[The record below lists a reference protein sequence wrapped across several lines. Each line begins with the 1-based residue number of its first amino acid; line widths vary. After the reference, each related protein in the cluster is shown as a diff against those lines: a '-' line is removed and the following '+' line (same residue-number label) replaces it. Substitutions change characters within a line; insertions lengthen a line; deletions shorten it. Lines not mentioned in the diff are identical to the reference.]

1 MSYTTTNQLLR
12 DRKTN
17 TCLPYK
23 NLTLDKFIK
32 MQEFSN
38 ESKLF
43 LKQDNNNNIISPFEN
58 KKMNSIE
65 NNNDSNT
72 NNNNNIS
79 SNKKYGL
86 IELISIYNSIISKLD
101 SLLNSYNK
109 NSFQYIYSCLSKIK
123 NNISKIIGEKTIIKN
138 ISRNNNN
145 ISEIKKYRY
154 KTTQIDIKKYNSF
167 NKKNK
172 RKILFSALPSN
183 KNKGFKQNNT
193 SIQKNNDLNE
203 SKLGREYQDINL
215 RKIKFLRQKYN
226 DLENKY
232 KIEELNYLF
241 RIGEQQKKIIQ
252 LEKEINMINV
262 DNMSKEELKKY
273 RCFPNYVKFD
283 VIDDSYQKPN
293 NLRKTMLRNK
303 CHSSFQ
309 QRRHITNNF
318 FEEKNNNNLNN
329 SRNDNDNLLNN
340 QNDDN
345 KNKTINVI
353 KDYNNKNNNN
363 DDELFK
369 QTKEIIEYGKKNFN
383 KEDFFIKKFFDQKKN
398 YFISHPKL
406 NYIKYGTDGLNM
418 KTWKINDML
427 ETLPKKISKYK
438 FSSKS
443 QKNAI
448 IVFPSSL
455 NETVVNLEKLRVNK
469 NFRSIEIKFE
479 ENRKK
484 NKQKNINNEM

>member
-1 MSYTTTNQLLR
+1 
-12 DRKTN
+12 
-17 TCLPYK
+17 
-23 NLTLDKFIK
+23 

-43 LKQDNNNNIISPFEN
+43 LKQNNNNILSPFEN

-72 NNNNNIS
+72 NNIS
-79 SNKKYGL
+79 SSKKYGL
-86 IELISIYNSIISKLD
+86 IELITIYNSIINKLD
-101 SLLNSYNK
+101 SLLNSYNL
-109 NSFQYIYSCLSKIK
+109 NSFQYIYSCLTKIK
-123 NNISKIIGEKTIIKN
+123 NNVSKIIGEKTIINNK
-138 ISRNNNN
+138 SRNYNN
-145 ISEIKKYRY
+145 ITEIKKYRY
-154 KTTQIDIKKYNSF
+154 KTKQIDIKKYNSF
-167 NKKNK
+167 NKRNK
-172 RKILFSALPSN
+172 RKILFSALSSN
-183 KNKGFKQNNT
+183 KNKGVKQNNT
-193 SIQKNNDLNE
+193 LIQKNNDSNE
-203 SKLGREYQDINL
+203 SKLGRESQDINL
-215 RKIKFLRQKYN
+215 RKIKYLRQKYN

-252 LEKEINMINV
+252 LEKKINMINV

-273 RCFPNYVKFD
+273 KCFPNYVKFD
-283 VIDDSYQKPN
+283 FIDDNYEKPNN
-293 NLRKTMLRNK
+293 NLRKTILRNK

-309 QRRHITNNF
+309 QRTHITNNF
-318 FEEKNNNNLNN
+318 FEEKNNNLNN
-329 SRNDNDNLLNN
+329 SGNDNDNLLNN
-340 QNDDN
+340 PNEDN

-353 KDYNNKNNNN
+353 KNYNNKNNDN
-363 DDELFK
+363 DDKLFK
-369 QTKEIIEYGKKNFN
+369 QAKEIIEYGKKNFN
-383 KEDFFIKKFFDQKKN
+383 KEDFFIKKLFDQKKN

-418 KTWKINDML
+418 KTWKTNDIL

-469 NFRSIEIKFE
+469 NFKSIEIKFA

-484 NKQKNINNEM
+484 IKQKNFYNEM

>member
-1 MSYTTTNQLLR
+1 
-12 DRKTN
+12 
-17 TCLPYK
+17 
-23 NLTLDKFIK
+23 

-38 ESKLF
+38 ESKLI
-43 LKQDNNNNIISPFEN
+43 LKQDNNNILSPFEN

-72 NNNNNIS
+72 NNIS

-86 IELISIYNSIISKLD
+86 IELITIYNSIINKLD

-109 NSFQYIYSCLSKIK
+109 NSFQYIYSCLTKIK
-123 NNISKIIGEKTIIKN
+123 NNVSKIIEEKTIINNK
-138 ISRNNNN
+138 SRNNNN
-145 ISEIKKYRY
+145 ITEIKKYRY
-154 KTTQIDIKKYNSF
+154 KTKQIDIKKYNSF
-167 NKKNK
+167 NKRNK

-183 KNKGFKQNNT
+183 KNKGVKQNNT
-193 SIQKNNDLNE
+193 SIQKNSDLNE

-215 RKIKFLRQKYN
+215 RKIKYLRQKYN

-252 LEKEINMINV
+252 LEKKINMINV

-273 RCFPNYVKFD
+273 RCFPNYIKFD
-283 VIDDSYQKPN
+283 VIDDNDQKPNN
-293 NLRKTMLRNK
+293 NLRKTILRNK

-309 QRRHITNNF
+309 QRTHITNNF
-318 FEEKNNNNLNN
+318 FEEKNNNLNN
-329 SRNDNDNLLNN
+329 SGNDNDNLLNN
-340 QNDDN
+340 QNEDN
-345 KNKTINVI
+345 KNKTINII
-353 KDYNNKNNNN
+353 KNYNNKKNDN
-363 DDELFK
+363 DDKLFK
-369 QTKEIIEYGKKNFN
+369 QAKEIIEYGKKNFN

-418 KTWKINDML
+418 KTWKINDIL

-469 NFRSIEIKFE
+469 NFKSIEIKFA

-484 NKQKNINNEM
+484 IKQKNYYNEM